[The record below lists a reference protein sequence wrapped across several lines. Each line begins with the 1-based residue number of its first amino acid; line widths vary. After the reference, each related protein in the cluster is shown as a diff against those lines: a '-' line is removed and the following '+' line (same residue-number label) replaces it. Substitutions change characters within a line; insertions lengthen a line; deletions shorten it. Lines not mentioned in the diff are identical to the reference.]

1 VIKIRA
7 KKISKSADKL
17 IKSVEKRFQSE
28 DTVYFDKTINSKI
41 EQEISHLGKEKLIV
55 DHIHNLSKKNSKNNN
70 NKILFLLIKL
80 YRLNEQVHDSLAF
93 ELKDDRKLLNKRIK
107 SKIEKNKVHKEI
119 YKKLIKIA
127 NNHFNYVKKH
137 IRNIKAGSKFPREP
151 LQTLM
156 YHKRKAEV
164 IYKELINVKM
174 RTTLHKVL
182 LKKLDNVFQEL
193 YNFTVDLADN
203 IAGLVRDMQNNRK
216 NKLIKRTK
224 NIQSIVSDK
233 IGILRNFAYK
243 YSYNVVHS
251 EHFFDLDGNRLVLVT
266 KRDHARI

>member
-1 VIKIRA
+1 M
-7 KKISKSADKL
+7 
-17 IKSVEKRFQSE
+17 EKRFQSE
-28 DTVYFDKTINSKI
+28 STIYFDKTINSRI

-55 DHIHNLSKKNSKNNN
+55 DHIYNLSKKNNKKNKG
-70 NKILFLLIKL
+70 KIMFLLIKL
-80 YRLNEQVHDSLAF
+80 YRLNEQVNESLVF
-93 ELKDDRKLLNKRIK
+93 ELKNDRKLLNKRIK
-107 SKIEKNKVHKEI
+107 TKIERNNVHKDI
-119 YKKLIKIA
+119 YKKLLKIA
-127 NNHFNYVKKH
+127 NNHFNYVEKH
-137 IRNIKAGSKFPREP
+137 IKNIKAGRKFPREP

-174 RTTLHKVL
+174 RATLHKVL
-182 LKKLDNVFQEL
+182 LKKLDSVFQTL

-203 IAGLVRDMQNNRK
+203 IAGLVKDIQNSKTNKLNRK
-216 NKLIKRTK
+216 TK

-251 EHFFDLDGNRLVLVT
+251 EHFFDLDGNRLVLIT
-266 KRDHARI
+266 KKDHAKI